1 MAGAEKPNIKILI
14 SCHKEVPHPQSDMF
28 LPVQV
33 GAASASQCF
42 EGMQPDNEGENI
54 SDRNF
59 TFCELTAQYWA
70 WKNLEADY
78 YGLCHYRRY
87 FCFDGLEHPAN
98 DHLQIE
104 EDSLSSFSLRNYQLD
119 DSDLIERCVSG
130 CDMVTPPYWDIS
142 KAETPDGVKR
152 TIQDHMISYGLF
164 LAEDLDL
171 LREIV
176 RERQPEYCS
185 DLEAYLSG
193 SKYLGY
199 SCYIMRKDLFQRFCE
214 FEFDVLLEFDRRFS
228 YDGLTTTRKRICGYL
243 GEILYSVFVRRVEQE
258 ERCRINRYP
267 LVFFLDTSVSCAP
280 RKHGAS
286 EADPI
291 RIVWRYRDRPASAL
305 TVCLESVIRNLDSN
319 HKYEIAVLH
328 EEDFVFDAVLNALEV
343 IPENLTLKNSHW
355 SVFDCPSEVA
365 GLSLTDLDI
374 LQPLLLPWLSA
385 GYGKV
390 LWIDGLALFQDDP
403 AKLLGDRNGKAGAFS
418 CMQNILLQRELNK
431 PTTRYVLDGYHLDA
445 RVDKILDV
453 TAMVI
458 DSDRAR
464 RECDPG
470 KITEALARLR
480 SECTFVAPRR
490 PEYDPAVRRRTEVP
504 SAYLLGNQAFRARL
518 LSSVGVAALPFEA
531 VSTCVDLP
539 DTMLWANEAT
549 ARSWKEAQRP
559 TIVYPE
565 YAKPPLLTVSHR
577 FGGAF
582 WIAARSTTVYEVLMA
597 EELEPDIPSAK
608 RLLFPEG
615 SKRRRIA
622 SKMIRKLRK

>member
-33 GAASASQCF
+33 GAANALQRF
-42 EGMQPDNEGENI
+42 EGMQPDNEGDNI

-70 WKNLEADY
+70 WKNLEVDY

-104 EDSLSSFSLRNYQLD
+104 EDSLSSFSLRDYRLD
-119 DSDLIERCVSG
+119 DSELIERCVLG

-171 LREIV
+171 LREIM

-185 DLEAYLSG
+185 DLEAYLNG

-199 SCYIMRKDLFQRFCE
+199 SCYIMRKDLFRRFCE
-214 FEFDVLLEFDRRFS
+214 FEFDVLLEFDRRFN

-243 GEILYSVFVRRVEQE
+243 GEILYSVFVRHIEQE
-258 ERCRINRYP
+258 GQLRISQYP
-267 LVFFLDTSVSCAP
+267 LVFFHDTSVSCAP
-280 RKHGAS
+280 QKLDSA
-286 EADPI
+286 EADPV
-291 RIVWRYRDRPASAL
+291 RIVWRYRDRPTSAFV
-305 TVCLESVIRNLDSN
+305 VCLESLIRNLNPSRS
-319 HKYEIAVLH
+319 YEVTVLH
-328 EEDFVFDAVLNALEV
+328 EIDFIFDTVANALQDV
-343 IPENLTLKNSHW
+343 PENLVLKHSQW

-365 GLSLTDLDI
+365 KLSLADFDI
-374 LQPLLLPWLSA
+374 VQPLLLPWLSA

-390 LWIDGLALFQDDP
+390 LWIDGLALFQGDP
-403 AKLLGDRNGKAGAFS
+403 AGLLGNDGTPAFL

-431 PTTRYVLDGYHLDA
+431 PTTRYFLDEYHLDA
-445 RVDKILDV
+445 RVDGILDV

-464 RECDPG
+464 QEYDPG

-480 SECTFVAPRR
+480 GECMFVASKR
-490 PEYDPAVRRRTEVP
+490 PECDPAARRRTEVP

-518 LSSVGVAALPFEA
+518 LSSVGVAALSFEA

-539 DTMLWANEAT
+539 DTMLWANETT
-549 ARSWKEAQRP
+549 ARSWKETQHP
-559 TIVYPE
+559 VIVYPE
-565 YAKPPLLTVSHR
+565 YAKPPLLSASHR

-615 SKRRRIA
+615 SKRRRLA